1 MKSIWYCSS
10 LQQDKFSNNTRS
22 NFTNNFDVDDLNGIA
37 DGEIE
42 VAIKNIYFDEEN
54 IEENSKHSLIRNR
67 PRVYGDKVLS
77 IRSNICFSSIVNSQY
92 EKELCQFKVD
102 RDHHFEFVNP
112 TYYTTSKELL
122 ANATFSIID
131 VKLRDT
137 PDWKIGSPTYIQ
149 AIVRS
154 KMADSFSIY
163 LESNDKDSVN
173 SKTNTNMNFT
183 IDLPQRLQLDGWDVC
198 LKSIILPCRIWNIY
212 DDDDYGFGWT
222 HSSGPSME
230 KSAGTFYDTQPG
242 CYEVEDIVYLMDK
255 RLTRGWLKM
264 TYKEDINRIVLD
276 KTQNFSPRH
285 TQYLKFFPY
294 TAKILGFTKDVEDKG
309 FDVTI
314 RGHRGQQP
322 VIAKHPPNINF
333 FSPKTIIVA
342 CNIVEDTIFGGERVK
357 LLKVILNRME
367 TNGDVIQYEFLQDEY
382 VKLGINE
389 FDRIKISICD
399 VSGDN
404 LKVDYKEIPTRLQL
418 EFRKPRSLKEPQHKE
433 Y

>member
-131 VKLRDT
+131 VKSRDT

-212 DDDDYGFGWT
+212 DVDDYGFGWT
-222 HSSGPSME
+222 HSSGPSIE

-242 CYEVEDIVYLMDK
+242 CYGVEDIVYLMDK
-255 RLTRGWLKM
+255 RLTRGWLK
-264 TYKEDINRIVLD
+264 RI
-276 KTQNFSPRH
+276 
-285 TQYLKFFPY
+285 
-294 TAKILGFTKDVEDKG
+294 
-309 FDVTI
+309 
-314 RGHRGQQP
+314 
-322 VIAKHPPNINF
+322 
-333 FSPKTIIVA
+333 
-342 CNIVEDTIFGGERVK
+342 
-357 LLKVILNRME
+357 
-367 TNGDVIQYEFLQDEY
+367 
-382 VKLGINE
+382 
-389 FDRIKISICD
+389 
-399 VSGDN
+399 
-404 LKVDYKEIPTRLQL
+404 
-418 EFRKPRSLKEPQHKE
+418 
-433 Y
+433 